1 MCAETMRMCHFLQ
14 HDQSA
19 KVRSQ
24 SGSLHFFHERSKSVT
39 GPVSLGCSDQRENY
53 IQEGQVEVVLSP
65 SSTSLYFCY
74 TTTEDLLVFCPRHYH
89 MPRNLSLFCINL
101 QEKFIDM
108 S

>member
-24 SGSLHFFHERSKSVT
+24 SETLLFFHERSKSVT

-65 SSTSLYFCY
+65 
-74 TTTEDLLVFCPRHYH
+74 LLLLRYISVTRRQRISVCFVLGIITC
-89 MPRNLSLFCINL
+89 
-101 QEKFIDM
+101 QET
-108 S
+108 